1 MNKASHIAQSLLE
14 IKAVFIS
21 PNTSFVWASGIKS
34 PIYCDNRL
42 ILGYPK
48 LRIEVAEG
56 LSELISTHFK
66 EVELIMGTA
75 TAGIA
80 HAAYV
85 GHIKQLPVGYVR
97 ASSKEHGRQN
107 RVEGKFHKGQKVV
120 VIEDLI
126 STGGSSLK
134 VCETLEKEGL
144 EVLGVVAIFSYRLKK
159 ATDAFLQANISCYS
173 LTDYDVLLSEAR
185 KLHYINSGE
194 EIKLKHWNEN
204 PFDES
209 WIEK

>member
-21 PNTSFVWASGIKS
+21 PKKPFVWASGIKS

-56 LSELISTHFK
+56 LSELITKHFP
-66 EVELIMGTA
+66 EVEIIMGTA

-97 ASSKEHGRQN
+97 ASSKEHGREN

-120 VIEDLI
+120 VVEDLI
-126 STGGSSLK
+126 STGGSSLN

-144 EVLGVVAIFSYRLKK
+144 VVLGVIAIFSYRLKK
-159 ATDAFLQANISCYS
+159 AADAFLQANRICFS
-173 LTDYDVLLSEAR
+173 LTDYDALLSEAR
-185 KLHYINSGE
+185 KRHYISLDE
-194 EIKLKHWNEN
+194 ESKLKHWNDN